1 MNLLASHSIL
11 RPKKLMLNVETMK
24 LVGMDLVEYVC
35 IVEVEYNKLCDIIL
49 IIIRVSIILAV
60 LFMLLRTR

>member
-35 IVEVEYNKLCDIIL
+35 IVEVEYNKLCDVIL

-60 LFMLLRTR
+60 LFMLLQTR

>member
-11 RPKKLMLNVETMK
+11 RPKKLMLSVETMK
-24 LVGMDLVEYVC
+24 LVGMDLVEYAC
-35 IVEVEYNKLCDIIL
+35 IVEVEYNKLCDVIL

>member
-24 LVGMDLVEYVC
+24 LVGMDPVEYAC
-35 IVEVEYNKLCDIIL
+35 IVEVEYNKLCGVIL
-49 IIIRVSIILAV
+49 VIIRVSIVLAV